1 MVDQPYSTMTNIDRP
16 KGKDESKLRRWVANL
31 QLESWQLELLITG
44 FSIFLLVTG
53 IGEYAEIN
61 RNIQENKLNPGA
73 NGINPLLSIS
83 INFILDTIPIGMKFF
98 LINLL
103 IHLLLRGFWIGI
115 VGLSSV
121 SSFIDYDKL
130 AFKGKFRKYMPEKV
144 RSLDELIVHLDKISS
159 VIFAYT
165 FLLVF
170 SIVSVVIVVAI
181 GVSLLSVTVMLS
193 TSNELTIWVGIM
205 NLVAIF
211 AVIFYFVLAIIFF
224 LDTLFFSAFK
234 KSKWFSVLYYPIYRF
249 FSVITLSI
257 LYRSIYYHL
266 ITTYKKK
273 QIIGVSSVLLLVLLV
288 TFRADALDVNVFY
301 PERTNISEGYM
312 VEGFYDDLRA
322 DDQFIRELSL
332 PSKYVE
338 NGFLEL
344 FLRYNPK
351 DNSTLELLCPDSYK
365 LSPDEGVLQGF
376 KAGMKVQMDTTL
388 NVDDLVRD
396 KNYEARLEQSL
407 ACQTQLFEVYIDGIL
422 YPNLDYAFK
431 THASNG
437 EKGYLAVIDVIE
449 LGRGKHL
456 LEVKKLKA
464 SSTARMRGIQLEDL
478 KMELIA
484 KLNFWV
490 E

>member
-1 MVDQPYSTMTNIDRP
+1 
-16 KGKDESKLRRWVANL
+16 
-31 QLESWQLELLITG
+31 
-44 FSIFLLVTG
+44 
-53 IGEYAEIN
+53 
-61 RNIQENKLNPGA
+61 
-73 NGINPLLSIS
+73 
-83 INFILDTIPIGMKFF
+83 
-98 LINLL
+98 
-103 IHLLLRGFWIGI
+103 
-115 VGLSSV
+115 
-121 SSFIDYDKL
+121 
-130 AFKGKFRKYMPEKV
+130 
-144 RSLDELIVHLDKISS
+144 
-159 VIFAYT
+159 
-165 FLLVF
+165 
-170 SIVSVVIVVAI
+170 
-181 GVSLLSVTVMLS
+181 
-193 TSNELTIWVGIM
+193 
-205 NLVAIF
+205 
-211 AVIFYFVLAIIFF
+211 
-224 LDTLFFSAFK
+224 
-234 KSKWFSVLYYPIYRF
+234 
-249 FSVITLSI
+249 
-257 LYRSIYYHL
+257 
-266 ITTYKKK
+266 
-273 QIIGVSSVLLLVLLV
+273 
-288 TFRADALDVNVFY
+288 
-301 PERTNISEGYM
+301 M

-396 KNYEARLEQSL
+396 KNYEARLKQSL
-407 ACQTQLFEVYIDGIL
+407 ACQTQLFEVYIDGML

-437 EKGYLAVIDVIE
+437 EKGYLTVIDVIE

>member
-1 MVDQPYSTMTNIDRP
+1 MINRDSP
-16 KGKDESKLRRWVANL
+16 KGKDENKLRRWVANL

-44 FSIFLLVTG
+44 FSIFLLATG
-53 IGEYAEIN
+53 IGEYNDIN
-61 RNIQENKLNPGA
+61 RSIQENKLNPGA

-83 INFILDTIPIGMKFF
+83 INFILDTIPVGMKFF

-121 SSFIDYDKL
+121 SNFIDYDKL
-130 AFKGKFRKYMPEKV
+130 GFKGRFRKYMPENV
-144 RSLDELIVHLDKISS
+144 RSLDELIVYLDKISS

-170 SIVSVVIVVAI
+170 SIISVVIVFAI
-181 GVSLLSVTVMLS
+181 GMSLMSVALMLS
-193 TSNELTIWVGIM
+193 TSKELTIWVGIL
-205 NLVAIF
+205 NLIVF
-211 AVIFYFVLAIIFF
+211 LVVFLYFILALIFF

-234 KSKWFSVLYYPIYRF
+234 KSKWFSLLYYPIYRI
-249 FSVITLSI
+249 FSVISLSI

-266 ITTYKKK
+266 ITTYKRK
-273 QIIGVSSVLLLVLLV
+273 QIVGVSFILMLILLV
-288 TFRADALDVNVFY
+288 TLKADALDVSVFY
-301 PERTNISEGYM
+301 PERTNISERYI
-312 VEGFYDDLRA
+312 VEEVYDDLRSE
-322 DDQFIRELSL
+322 DQFINRLSL
-332 PSKYVE
+332 PSKYVK

-351 DNSTLELLCPDSYK
+351 DNDILRLLCPDSYK
-365 LSPDEGVLQGF
+365 LSPEEGVIKGF
-376 KAGMKVQMDTTL
+376 KAGMQVQRDTTL
-388 NVDDLVRD
+388 NVDDLIRD
-396 KNYEARLEQSL
+396 KDYEAKLVESL
-407 ACQTQLFEVYIDGIL
+407 VCQTQIFEVYIDGVL
-422 YPNLDYAFK
+422 YPNPEYIFK
-431 THASNG
+431 THPSNG
-437 EKGYLAVIDVIE
+437 ERGYLAVIDVIE

-464 SSTARMRGIQLEDL
+464 GSTARIRGVEASDL
-478 KMELIA
+478 KMESMS

>member
-1 MVDQPYSTMTNIDRP
+1 MMNRDSP

-44 FSIFLLVTG
+44 FSIFLLATG
-53 IGEYAEIN
+53 IGEYNEIN

-73 NGINPLLSIS
+73 NGLNPLLSIS

-121 SSFIDYDKL
+121 SNFIDYDKL
-130 AFKGKFRKYMPEKV
+130 GFKGKFRKFMPENV
-144 RSLDELIVHLDKISS
+144 RSLDELIVYLDKISS

-170 SIVSVVIVVAI
+170 SIISVVIVFAI
-181 GVSLLSVTVMLS
+181 GMSLMSVTVILS
-193 TSNELTIWVGIM
+193 TSQELTVWVGIL
-205 NLVAIF
+205 NLLAIF
-211 AVIFYFVLAIIFF
+211 VVLFYFILAVIFF

-234 KSKWFSVLYYPIYRF
+234 KSKWFSVLYYPIYRV
-249 FSVITLSI
+249 FSVISLSI

-266 ITTYKKK
+266 ITTYKRK
-273 QIIGVSSVLLLVLLV
+273 QIVGISFVLVIVLIV
-288 TFRADALDVNVFY
+288 TLKADALDVNVFY
-301 PERTNISEGYM
+301 PERTNISEQYM
-312 VEGFYDDLRA
+312 VDEVYDDLRA
-322 DDQFIRELSL
+322 DDHFIHRLSL

-351 DNSTLELLCPDSYK
+351 DNGILELLCPDSYK
-365 LSPDEGVLQGF
+365 LSPEEGVMQGF
-376 KAGMKVQMDTTL
+376 KAGMKAQMDTTL
-388 NVDDLVRD
+388 NVDELIRD
-396 KNYEARLEQSL
+396 KNYEVKLIESL
-407 ACQTQLFEVYIDGIL
+407 ICQTQIFEIYIDGEL
-422 YPNLDYAFK
+422 YPNPEYAFK
-431 THASNG
+431 THPSNG
-437 EKGYLAVIDVIE
+437 ERGYLTVIDVAE

-464 SSTARMRGIQLEDL
+464 GGTARLRGVQASDL
-478 KMELIA
+478 KMEPMS
-484 KLNFWV
+484 KLNFWIQ
-490 E
+490 

>member
-1 MVDQPYSTMTNIDRP
+1 MTNSDRP
-16 KGKDESKLRRWVANL
+16 KDKDESKLRRWVANL

-44 FSIFLLVTG
+44 FSIFLLATG
-53 IGEYAEIN
+53 IGEYNDIN

-121 SSFIDYDKL
+121 SNFIDYDKL
-130 AFKGKFRKYMPEKV
+130 GFKGKFRKYMPENV

-170 SIVSVVIVVAI
+170 SIVSVVIVFAI
-181 GVSLLSVTVMLS
+181 GVSLMSLTVILS
-193 TSNELTIWVGIM
+193 TASELTIWIGVL
-205 NLVAIF
+205 NLLAVF
-211 AVIFYFVLAIIFF
+211 LVIFYFILAIIFF

-234 KSKWFSVLYYPIYRF
+234 KSKWFSFLYYPIYRF

-273 QIIGVSSVLLLVLLV
+273 QIIGVSSVLLVVLLI
-288 TFRADALDVNVFY
+288 TLKADALDVNVFY
-301 PERTNISEGYM
+301 PERTNISERYM
-312 VEGFYDDLRA
+312 VEELYDDLRA
-322 DDQFIRELSL
+322 EDQFIHQLSL
-332 PSKYVE
+332 PSKYVK

-351 DNSTLELLCPDSYK
+351 DNGILELLCPDSYK
-365 LSPDEGVLQGF
+365 LSPEGGVMQGF
-376 KAGMKVQMDTTL
+376 KAGMQAQMDTTL
-388 NVDDLVRD
+388 NVDDLMRD
-396 KNYEARLEQSL
+396 KNYESRLVESI
-407 ACQTQLFEVYIDGIL
+407 ACQTQIFEVYIDGML
-422 YPNLDYAFK
+422 YSNLEYVYK
-431 THASNG
+431 THISNG
-437 EKGYLAVIDVIE
+437 EKGYLAVIDVLE

-464 SSTARMRGIQLEDL
+464 PSTARIRGVEAADL
-478 KMELIA
+478 KMESMSV
-484 KLNFWV
+484 LNFWI

>member
-1 MVDQPYSTMTNIDRP
+1 MTNSDRP
-16 KGKDESKLRRWVANL
+16 KDKDESKLRRWVANL

-44 FSIFLLVTG
+44 FSIFLLATG
-53 IGEYAEIN
+53 IGEYNDIN

-121 SSFIDYDKL
+121 SNFIDYDKL
-130 AFKGKFRKYMPEKV
+130 GFKGKFRKYMPENV
-144 RSLDELIVHLDKISS
+144 RSLDELIVYLDKISS

-170 SIVSVVIVVAI
+170 SIVSVVIVFAI
-181 GVSLLSVTVMLS
+181 GVSLMSVTVVLS
-193 TSNELTIWVGIM
+193 TSSELTIWVAM
-205 NLVAIF
+205 LNLLTVF
-211 AVIFYFVLAIIFF
+211 VVFLYFILAIIFF

-273 QIIGVSSVLLLVLLV
+273 QIIGVSSVLVVVLLI
-288 TFRADALDVNVFY
+288 TLKADALDVNVFY
-301 PERTNISEGYM
+301 PERTNISERYM
-312 VEGFYDDLRA
+312 VDELYDDLRA
-322 DDQFIRELSL
+322 DDQFIHQLSL
-332 PSKYVE
+332 PSKYVQ

-351 DNSTLELLCPDSYK
+351 DNGILELLCPDSYK
-365 LSPDEGVLQGF
+365 LSPEAGVMQGF
-376 KAGMKVQMDTTL
+376 KAGMQAQMDSTL
-388 NVDDLVRD
+388 NVDELMRD
-396 KNYEARLEQSL
+396 KNYEATLVASI
-407 ACQTQLFEVYIDGIL
+407 ACQTQIFEVYIDGEL
-422 YPNLDYAFK
+422 YQNLEYAFK
-431 THASNG
+431 THPSNG
-437 EKGYLAVIDVIE
+437 EKGYLAIIDVLE

-464 SSTARMRGIQLEDL
+464 PSTARIRGVEANDL
-478 KMELIA
+478 KMESMSV
-484 KLNFWV
+484 LNFWI

>member
-1 MVDQPYSTMTNIDRP
+1 MTNSDRP
-16 KGKDESKLRRWVANL
+16 KDKDESKLRRWVANL

-44 FSIFLLVTG
+44 FSIFLLATG
-53 IGEYAEIN
+53 IGEYNDIN

-121 SSFIDYDKL
+121 SNFIDYDKL
-130 AFKGKFRKYMPEKV
+130 GFKGKFKKYMPENV
-144 RSLDELIVHLDKISS
+144 RSLDELIVYLDKISS

-170 SIVSVVIVVAI
+170 SIVSVVIVFAI
-181 GVSLLSVTVMLS
+181 GVSLMSVTVILS
-193 TSNELTIWVGIM
+193 TSSEITIWVAM
-205 NLVAIF
+205 LNLLAIF
-211 AVIFYFVLAIIFF
+211 LVFFYFILAIIFF

-273 QIIGVSSVLLLVLLV
+273 QIIGISSVLLVVLLI
-288 TFRADALDVNVFY
+288 TLKADALDVNVFY
-301 PERTNISEGYM
+301 PERSNVSERYM
-312 VEGFYDDLRA
+312 VEELYDDLRA
-322 DDQFIRELSL
+322 EDQFIHQLSL
-332 PSKYVE
+332 PSKYVS

-351 DNSTLELLCPDSYK
+351 DNSILELLCPDSYK
-365 LSPDEGVLQGF
+365 LSPEAGVMQGF
-376 KAGMKVQMDTTL
+376 KAGMQAQMDSTL
-388 NVDDLVRD
+388 NVDELMRD
-396 KNYEARLEQSL
+396 KNYEATLVASI
-407 ACQTQLFEVYIDGIL
+407 ACQTQIFEVYIDGEL
-422 YPNLDYAFK
+422 YQNLEYAFK
-431 THASNG
+431 THPSNG
-437 EKGYLAVIDVIE
+437 EKGYLAIIDVLE

-464 SSTARMRGIQLEDL
+464 PSTARIRGVEANDL
-478 KMELIA
+478 KMESMSV
-484 KLNFWV
+484 LNFWI